1 MYLGLDCGT
10 SGLKALLTDERG
22 EPIASA
28 TRGYAPDRPR
38 PGWSEQN
45 PDDWATA
52 MAGAIADLR
61 NSAGKAL
68 GALKAIGFSGQM
80 HGAVLL
86 DRADKPVRPAIL
98 HNDGRAFREADE
110 LARDHPELAR
120 IVGVKPMPG
129 FTGPKLKWIARHEP
143 DNRRRVASLLSP
155 KDYLRLTLSGERGSD
170 MSDAAGT
177 WLLDEAERAWSPASV
192 RRVRRRSRLGAALVR
207 GIGASRTRSGLR
219 LRTRYGLPHGVLLAA
234 GGGDA
239 AVGAVGLGAIAPG
252 EAFISLGTATQLIVA
267 TDQYV
272 SAPEKLVHSFAHALP
287 NRWYAMAA
295 MLNGAGALAFAGR
308 LLGAS
313 PDALER
319 EAAADYPGPGGL
331 LFLPYLSGERTPLDD
346 PYARGVLFGMSE
358 TTSRADVARAVM
370 EGVALTLADAR
381 DCLGPA
387 GAKIERVGLIG
398 GGAKSALWT
407 RMIAAA
413 TGFTVVRMKGG
424 ETGPAYGAARS
435 GAHGRNRRA
444 ARGRLRQAGDRR
456 RHRARSEAC
465 RPLRQAARAFQGA
478 LWRCEAGVPEVARRG
493 SPLTP
498 STPRSSERREE
509 TTRPARSRNAPSSP
523 AEAAFWSARIAFTFS
538 SGVRMR
544 AIQMGKSILS
554 RQVRQTS
561 TAKRARPSVSSHC
574 AQE

>member
-1 MYLGLDCGT
+1 
-10 SGLKALLTDERG
+10 
-22 EPIASA
+22 
-28 TRGYAPDRPR
+28 
-38 PGWSEQN
+38 
-45 PDDWATA
+45 
-52 MAGAIADLR
+52 MAGAIADLAS
-61 NSAGKAL
+61 SAGKSL
-68 GALKAIGFSGQM
+68 GALQAIGFSGQM

-98 HNDGRAFREADE
+98 HNDGRAFRRGGRTG
-110 LARDHPELAR
+110 ARPSRSWPEV
-120 IVGVKPMPG
+120 VGVKPMPS

-143 DNRRRVASLLSP
+143 DDRRRVASLLSP
-155 KDYLRLTLSGERGSD
+155 KDYLRLKLERRTGVRHERRSRDMASRRGPARLVAGS
-170 MSDAAGT
+170 
-177 WLLDEAERAWSPASV
+177 L
-192 RRVRRRSRLGAALVR
+192 RRLRGRSRLGAALVR
-207 GIGASRTRSGLR
+207 RIGPVGRIRPEAADAL
-219 LRTRYGLPHGVLLAA
+219 GLPRGVLLAA

-267 TDQYV
+267 TDRYR

-319 EAAADYPGPGGL
+319 EAAADYPGPGAL

-381 DCLGPA
+381 DCLAAA
-387 GAKIERVGLIG
+387 GARIERVGLIG

-413 TGFTVVRMKGG
+413 TGFTVRAHEGRRD
-424 ETGPAYGAARS
+424 GPGIRRRAL
-435 GAHGRNRRA
+435 GAHRPQPASRPKTVCLKPEIADVTEPDPKLADLFARQRERFTALYA
-444 ARGRLRQAGDRR
+444 A
-456 RHRARSEAC
+456 
-465 RPLRQAARAFQGA
+465 
-478 LWRCEAGVPEVARRG
+478 VKPEFR
-493 SPLTP
+493 
-498 STPRSSERREE
+498 
-509 TTRPARSRNAPSSP
+509 
-523 AEAAFWSARIAFTFS
+523 
-538 SGVRMR
+538 
-544 AIQMGKSILS
+544 K
-554 RQVRQTS
+554 
-561 TAKRARPSVSSHC
+561 
-574 AQE
+574 

>member
-10 SGLKALLTDERG
+10 SGLKALLTDEGG

-28 TRGYAPDRPR
+28 TRSYSPDRPR
-38 PGWSEQN
+38 AGWSEQN
-45 PDDWATA
+45 PNHWATA

-61 NSAGKAL
+61 DSAGRRL
-68 GALKAIGFSGQM
+68 SALKAVGFSGQM

-86 DRADKPVRPAIL
+86 DRADKPIRPAIL
-98 HNDGRAFREADE
+98 HNDGRAFLEADE
-110 LARDHPELAR
+110 LARDDPDLAQ

-129 FTGPKLKWIARHEP
+129 FTGPKLKWIARNEP
-143 DNRRRVASLLSP
+143 GNRRLVNSLLSP
-155 KDYLRLTLSGERGSD
+155 KDYLRLMLSGERASD

-177 WLLDEAERAWSPASV
+177 WLLDEARRDWSGQAFAACDADLAWAPSLFEGSAPV
-192 RRVRRRSRLGAALVR
+192 GQIRPEAADAL
-207 GIGASRTRSGLR
+207 
-219 LRTRYGLPHGVLLAA
+219 GLPRGVLLAA

-267 TDQYV
+267 TDKYL
-272 SAPEKLVHSFAHALP
+272 SAPQKLVHAFAHALP

-319 EAAADYPGPGGL
+319 EAATDYAGPGAL

-358 TTSRADVARAVM
+358 ATSRADVARAVM

-381 DCLGPA
+381 DCLA
-387 GAKIERVGLIG
+387 AASVEIERVGLIG

-424 ETGPAYGAARS
+424 ETGPAYGAARL
-435 GAHGRNRRA
+435 ARMA
-444 ARGRLRQAGDRR
+444 ATG
-456 RHRARSEAC
+456 
-465 RPLRQAARAFQGA
+465 
-478 LWRCEAGVPEVARRG
+478 EVAETVCVK
-493 SPLTP
+493 PEIADVTEP
-498 STPRSSERREE
+498 DPRLADLFARQRERF
-509 TTRPARSRNAPSSP
+509 TALY
-523 AEAAFWSARIAFTFS
+523 AAVKPEFR
-538 SGVRMR
+538 
-544 AIQMGKSILS
+544 K
-554 RQVRQTS
+554 
-561 TAKRARPSVSSHC
+561 
-574 AQE
+574 

>member
-10 SGLKALLTDERG
+10 SGLKALLTDESG
-22 EPIASA
+22 KPIASA
-28 TRGYAPDRPR
+28 TRAYAPDRPR
-38 PGWSEQN
+38 SGWSEQN
-45 PDDWATA
+45 PDVWADA
-52 MAGAIADLR
+52 MAGAIAEI
-61 NSAGKAL
+61 NGVAGGAI

-110 LARDHPELAR
+110 LARDHPDLAR

-129 FTGPKLKWIARHEP
+129 FTGPKLKWIARNEAGS
-143 DNRRRVASLLSP
+143 RRLVNSILSP
-155 KDYLRLTLSGERGSD
+155 KDYLRLKLSGERGSD

-177 WLLDEAERAWSPASV
+177 WLLDEARRAWSAEAFAACDADPSWAPPLFEGAAPAG
-192 RRVRRRSRLGAALVR
+192 RVRPEAADAL
-207 GIGASRTRSGLR
+207 
-219 LRTRYGLPHGVLLAA
+219 GLPRGVILAA

-267 TDQYV
+267 TDRYM

-319 EAAADYPGPGGL
+319 EAAANYQGPGAL

-358 TTSRADVARAVM
+358 ATSRADVARAVM

-381 DCLGPA
+381 DCLAAA

-398 GGAKSALWT
+398 GGAKSTSWT

-424 ETGPAYGAARS
+424 ETGPAYGAARLARMAATGEPPEAVCQKPEIADVTEPDAELAGLFARQRERFKALY
-435 GAHGRNRRA
+435 GA
-444 ARGRLRQAGDRR
+444 
-456 RHRARSEAC
+456 
-465 RPLRQAARAFQGA
+465 
-478 LWRCEAGVPEVARRG
+478 VKPEFR
-493 SPLTP
+493 
-498 STPRSSERREE
+498 
-509 TTRPARSRNAPSSP
+509 
-523 AEAAFWSARIAFTFS
+523 
-538 SGVRMR
+538 
-544 AIQMGKSILS
+544 K
-554 RQVRQTS
+554 
-561 TAKRARPSVSSHC
+561 
-574 AQE
+574 